1 MKKSIFGAIILGFS
15 TLSVQAQIAAGTKL
29 LSGSIGYSRQKQEQS
44 VSLPGISTME
54 IKNETAYFT
63 PSVGYFVA
71 DNLALGISAGAS
83 LNKSQGY
90 YYVNSPYGP
99 TYVPT
104 ENKTR
109 SLSGG
114 LFGRYYKFVGEKFAL
129 YGQLGGGYQNI
140 YTSGNTANG
149 FPRGADNRQEGFY
162 ASLLPGIVFFPTN
175 KLGLE
180 LTLRGA
186 TYNRLTDKRDTSGS
200 GIEVKNTTSNLDLGF
215 GLNDLNLGISL
226 YLGR

>member
-1 MKKSIFGAIILGFS
+1 MKKSIFGTILLAFS
-15 TLSVQAQIAAGTKL
+15 ALSAQAQIAAGTKL
-29 LSGSIGYSRQKQEQS
+29 LSGSIGYSRQQQEQN
-44 VSLPGISTME
+44 VSLPSIPTLE
-54 IKNETAYFT
+54 IKNQTAYFT
-63 PSVGYFVA
+63 PSAGYFVA
-71 DNLALGISAGAS
+71 DNLALGISVGAV

-90 YYVNSPYGP
+90 YYLNSPYGP

-104 ENKTR
+104 ESKTR
-109 SLSGG
+109 GLSGG
-114 LFGRYYKFVGEKFAL
+114 VFGRYYTFIGEKFAL

-140 YTSGNTANG
+140 YTSGSTDNS

-162 ASLLPGIVFFPTN
+162 ASLLPGMVFFPTN

-186 TYNRLTDKRDTSGS
+186 TYSRLTDKRDISGS
-200 GIEVKNTTSNLDLGF
+200 GVEVKNTTSNFDLGF